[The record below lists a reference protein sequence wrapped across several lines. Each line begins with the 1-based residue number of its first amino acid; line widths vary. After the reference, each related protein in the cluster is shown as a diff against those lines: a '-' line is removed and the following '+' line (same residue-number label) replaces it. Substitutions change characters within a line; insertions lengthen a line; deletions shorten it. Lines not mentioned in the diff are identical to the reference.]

1 MNYCTLTINGTKT
14 GIKFGM
20 ASFRYLGDG
29 KLVEGKTHKGD
40 ELNEIGIAHI
50 LYSGYWNNCIVKD
63 AEPELTF
70 SDFVDYIE
78 SNLRNEEAMVEIR
91 NALEIW
97 TKNEFI
103 KQVNEPETKKKT
115 TPSKKLKP
123 TPSVK

>member
-1 MNYCTLTINGTKT
+1 MNYCTITINGTKT

-29 KLVEGKTHKGD
+29 KLVEGKTHKGE

-63 AEPELTF
+63 VEPELTF
-70 SDFVDYIE
+70 SDIE
-78 SNLRNEEAMVEIR
+78 ANLRNDEALAEIK
-91 NALEIW
+91 NSLEVW

-115 TPSKKLKP
+115 SPLKKSKPSH
-123 TPSVK
+123 SVK